1 MFGFGK
7 APDHFAELLAYL
19 VEDWDMRARY
29 ASAFLTAYRAP
40 ISKLHE
46 QGLKNLD
53 HVATH
58 GNAEQRLIA
67 MGSEPRDYALVA
79 QAYQSYLGDLRRGR
93 HVGTDVELVIWAI
106 LVNRVDLFETIDRG
120 LAGFIESKHEERFPN
135 LFETV
140 FNNME

>member
-7 APDHFAELLAYL
+7 APDHFAELLEYL
-19 VEDWDMRARY
+19 LENWDMRARY

-53 HVATH
+53 RVATH
-58 GNAEQRLIA
+58 GTAEQRLIA
-67 MGSEPRDYALVA
+67 MGSEPRDYALVG
-79 QAYQSYLGDLRRGR
+79 QAYQGYLTDLRRGR
-93 HVGTDVELVIWAI
+93 YVGTDVELAIWAI
-106 LVNRVDLFETIDRG
+106 LVNRIDLLKAIDKG
-120 LAGFIESKHEERFPN
+120 LVGFVESKHEERFPQ

-140 FNNME
+140 FNGME